1 MANPTEVVT
10 RMYECFN
17 RADLDT
23 IKQEI
28 FEPDILWNL
37 LAAIH
42 SPVPSMVLTKC
53 WPSSIS

>member
-42 SPVPSMVLTKC
+42 SPVPSMC
-53 WPSSIS
+53 